1 MRRHEGYRQCCAKGG
16 KGQYAKLYAD
26 FGDVHAHDDFWRWW
40 SKEGHSELFCEP
52 TARQIRV
59 VDGNSSFEPTLS
71 DDTLTIELPLEVR
84 TAHLLSHIR
93 KVLKDY
99 EAKAKAAKRISRA
112 KYPIATKPV
121 LTSLHQ
127 HLVVWDAQQANP
139 KLKLHELYDLVH
151 VDAGL
156 YVSESVEGETVA
168 QLKKLDLPYDD
179 ILRTIRRRKTN
190 LVKRHLNIATQYI
203 DNVGKGVFSYRTTR

>member
-1 MRRHEGYRQCCAKGG
+1 MRRHEGYQKCCAKGG
-16 KGQYAKLYAD
+16 KGKYAALYAD
-26 FGDVHAHDDFWRWW
+26 FGDVHAHNDFWQWW

-59 VDGNSSFEPTLS
+59 LDAKGVFEPTLS
-71 DDTLTIELPLEVR
+71 DDTLTLELPLEVR

-93 KVLKDY
+93 KVLREYDAR
-99 EAKAKAAKRISRA
+99 AKATKRISRA
-112 KYPIATKPV
+112 KYPVATKPV

-151 VDAGL
+151 VEAGL

-168 QLKKLDLPYDD
+168 ALKKLDLPYDD
-179 ILRTIRRRKTN
+179 VVRTIRRRKTN
-190 LVKRHLNIATQYI
+190 LVKRHLNIAAQYI
-203 DNVGKGVFSYRTTR
+203 DNVGKGVFPYRTTR

>member
-1 MRRHEGYRQCCAKGG
+1 M
-16 KGQYAKLYAD
+16 L
-26 FGDVHAHDDFWRWW
+26 
-40 SKEGHSELFCEP
+40 
-52 TARQIRV
+52 
-59 VDGNSSFEPTLS
+59 DGNSRFEPTLS
-71 DDTLTIELPLEVR
+71 DDTLTLELPLEVR

-99 EAKAKAAKRISRA
+99 DAKAKAAKRISRA
-112 KYPIATKPV
+112 KYPVATKPV

-151 VDAGL
+151 ADAGL

-190 LVKRHLNIATQYI
+190 LVKRHLNIASQYI
-203 DNVGKGVFSYRTTR
+203 DNVGKGVFPCRTSR